1 MYDLSFFRNN
11 LDAIAKR
18 LADRPFVLDVEAF
31 RKLDTERRAA
41 LTESE
46 QLKARKNTES
56 KEIGTLMMVK
66 RGIEATAGFPDPEA
80 QRQLGART
88 GSVQKQIEEKQASV
102 REVSAR
108 IAELDVVARQLDES
122 YRQLM
127 AGVPNLPH
135 ESVPAGRSSEDNVEV
150 RRWGNPPQFSF
161 EPKAHWD
168 LGPELGILNFE
179 QAAKIT
185 GARFAV
191 YWDLGAKLE
200 RALINFMLDV
210 HTQKHGYKEVL
221 PPFMV
226 NSKSL
231 EGTGQLPKFGA
242 DLFKIEGTDYYLI
255 PTAEV
260 PVTNL
265 YREET
270 LDMDSLPIKLCAY
283 TPCFRSEAGSYGRDV
298 RGIIRQHQFQKVEL
312 VKFSNPE
319 TSYDEL
325 EKLTR
330 DAEDILVRLGLP
342 YRTVVLCTGDMGAS
356 SAKTYD
362 IEVWLPGQNGY
373 KEISSCS
380 NFEAYQARRA
390 SIKGRSGKKTE
401 FVHTLN
407 GSGLAIG
414 RTWVAIVE
422 NFQQS
427 DGSVVVPEAL
437 RPYLG
442 VEVIRPVNK
451 IGRE

>member
-1 MYDLSFFRNN
+1 MYDLSLFRNN

-18 LADRPFVLDVEAF
+18 LADRGFALDVESF
-31 RKLDTERRAA
+31 RKMDTERRGA

-46 QLKARKNTES
+46 QLKARRNAES
-56 KEIGTLMMVK
+56 QEIAKLRK
-66 RGIEATAGFPDPEA
+66 S
-80 QRQLGART
+80 GADT
-88 GSVQKQIEEKQASV
+88 TEKQAAV
-102 REVSAR
+102 REIGER
-108 IAELDVVARQLDES
+108 ITALDQTAAELDDAF
-122 YRQLM
+122 RQLM

-135 ESVPAGRSSEDNVEV
+135 ESVPAGRSAEDNVEV
-150 RRWGNPPQFSF
+150 RRWGTPPEFTF

-168 LGPELGILNFE
+168 LGPELGILDFE
-179 QAAKIT
+179 RAAKIT

-191 YWDLGAKLE
+191 YWDMGAKLE

-210 HTQKHGYKEVL
+210 HTKEHGYKEVL
-221 PPFMV
+221 PPFIV
-226 NSKSL
+226 NSASL
-231 EGTGQLPKFGA
+231 YGTGQLPKFGA
-242 DLFKIEGTDYYLI
+242 DLFKLEGTDYYLI

-265 YREET
+265 YRDET
-270 LDMDSLPIKLCAY
+270 LDMDALPISLCAY

-312 VKFSNPE
+312 VKFSKPE

-342 YRTVVLCTGDMGAS
+342 YRTVVLCTGDMSAS

-362 IEVWLPGQNGY
+362 IEVWLPGQNAY

-390 SIKGRSGKKTE
+390 SIRGRSGKKSE
-401 FVHTLN
+401 YVHTLN
-407 GSGLAIG
+407 GSGLAVG

-422 NFQQS
+422 NYQQA
-427 DGSVVVPEAL
+427 DGTVVVPPAL

-442 VEVIRPVNK
+442 VET
-451 IGRE
+451 IGAGKR

>member
-18 LADRPFVLDVEAF
+18 LGDRPVTLDVDAF
-31 RKLDTERRAA
+31 RTLDAERRAA

-46 QLKARKNTES
+46 KLKAQRNADSQEIAKLRKA
-56 KEIGTLMMVK
+56 GQD
-66 RGIEATAGFPDPEA
+66 TA
-80 QRQLGART
+80 
-88 GSVQKQIEEKQASV
+88 EKQAQV
-102 REVSAR
+102 RQMGDR
-108 IAELDVVARQLDES
+108 ITALDQKAAELDDTFRAL
-122 YRQLM
+122 L

-135 ESVPAGRSSEDNVEV
+135 ESVPTGRSAEDNVEV
-150 RRWGNPPQFSF
+150 RRVGTPPQFSF

-168 LGPELGILNFE
+168 LGPELGILDFE
-179 QAAKIT
+179 RAAKIT

-210 HTQKHGYKEVL
+210 HTKEHGYKEVL

-226 NSKSL
+226 NSASL
-231 EGTGQLPKFGA
+231 YGTGQLPKFEA
-242 DLFKIEGTDYYLI
+242 DLFKLQGTDYYLV

-265 YREET
+265 FRDET
-270 LDMDSLPIKLCAY
+270 LEMDSLPISLVAY

-312 VKFSNPE
+312 VKFSKPE

-325 EKLTR
+325 EKLTH

-342 YRTVVLCTGDMGAS
+342 FRTVVLSTGDMGPS

-390 SIKGRSGKKTE
+390 SIRGRSGKKSE
-401 FVHTLN
+401 YVHTLN
-407 GSGLAIG
+407 GSGLAVG

-422 NFQQS
+422 NYQQA

-442 VEVIRPVNK
+442 VEVIRRAK
-451 IGRE
+451 DGGF